1 MKGKWLILIS
11 VALLLAGIKTGWEV
25 YEGYKKGQEEYRD
38 VRQKYFLTEAESEPD
53 AGQEGNKKEED
64 TEPQECWPE
73 DAPNQIAVDWE
84 GLKNENE
91 DIVAWLYLPA
101 VDLSYPGGAGR

>member
-1 MKGKWLILIS
+1 MR
-11 VALLLAGIKTGWEV
+11 AIKN
-25 YEGYKKGQEEYRD
+25 GQEEYRD

-64 TEPQECWPE
+64 TEPQEWWPE

-91 DIVAWLYLPA
+91 DIVDVA
-101 VDLSYPGGAGR
+101 VFTGGGSVLSRGTSR